1 MYLHKAFLGIVACS
15 CAFSG
20 VNAKVGHKVKHEES
34 IKVSTSPR
42 TPAEVAAFE
51 ERIANRIALATP
63 VRPPAMS
70 PGKAEEMSLDQAE
83 ERSLDHVDVSTA
95 CTNSNP
101 HCAFWANRGECVRYS
116 GYMLVNCCTS
126 CSQFTCYD
134 NTNLDQPE
142 FFPVCPGKIDD
153 DYCDGTG
160 DCTNH
165 PSWCSCDV
173 GGSFCQSNVNPCP
186 PTVGYY
192 DDFDWV
198 EMPARIQTA
207 WGQLGWYQQ
216 LWDSYPD
223 GGEAWSVTMAWNNL
237 WPQAQNA
244 AYVLGYMQSS
254 WDSTSSLGETA
265 DE

>member
-1 MYLHKAFLGIVACS
+1 MYLHTAFLGIVATS

-42 TPAEVAAFE
+42 TPAEMAAFE

-63 VRPPAMS
+63 VSPPAMS
-70 PGKAEEMSLDQAE
+70 PGKAEESPGKAE

-101 HCAFWANRGECVRYS
+101 HCTSWANRGECVINP
-116 GYMLVNCCTS
+116 GYMLVNCCSS
-126 CSQFTCYD
+126 CSQFTCHDYIGRSD
-134 NTNLDQPE
+134 RE
-142 FFPVCPGKIDD
+142 FFPVCPGKTFD
-153 DYCDGTG
+153 CDGTG
-160 DCTNH
+160 DCTNY
-165 PSWCSCDV
+165 PSLCSCDV
-173 GGSFCQSNVNPCP
+173 GESFCQSNVNPCP

-198 EMPARIQTA
+198 EMPARIQNA
-207 WGQLGWYQQ
+207 WVQLGWYQQ
-216 LWDSYPD
+216 LWDSD
-223 GGEAWSVTMAWNNL
+223 GVAWSVNTAWNDL
-237 WPQAQNA
+237 SPVSQDA
-244 AYVLGYMQSS
+244 AIVLGYMQSS

-265 DE
+265 EE